1 MLVRLL
7 MLLLMRLRY
16 VPVDVKVSRRLWELY
31 LDPFQVGSYEHLAT
45 ETGSTDAG
53 RCRGGGGGGGGGGGL
68 RCEGVRV
75 GHGGCGNAH
84 FRAWRLSHID
94 GDL

>member
-53 RCRGGGGGGGGGGGL
+53 RCRGGGGGVGGGAGI
-68 RCEGVRV
+68 EVRRSQGRSRWV
-75 GHGGCGNAH
+75 WQCPFQGMEIEPH
-84 FRAWRLSHID
+84 
-94 GDL
+94 